1 MMPTHGY
8 GNMPNRKKLTHL
20 TNHKISQKY
29 DVGDLLHTR
38 CRGDNSREEK
48 SAEVRQRSRKNR
60 QRQSR
65 SKSGEE
71 PTKMPQNWR
80 VMTEEWF

>member
-8 GNMPNRKKLTHL
+8 GNMQNHKKLTHL

-38 CRGDNSREEK
+38 CRGDNSPEEK
-48 SAEVRQRSRKNR
+48 SVEVRQRSHKTGKDKAAAIVVKNR
-60 QRQSR
+60 Q
-65 SKSGEE
+65 KCHKTGAL
-71 PTKMPQNWR
+71 
-80 VMTEEWF
+80 